1 MDEERLNQSGP
12 DGGAES
18 GPDNPA
24 DNGTDNPAGNEP
36 GSAPNH
42 APGNAPGNKPGSA
55 PNHAPDNEPGNEPG
69 NAPDNAPIRDW
80 STVNLD
86 LPEDAAVDPDVLDGF
101 GKTAVELGL
110 TPRQARALAHWQ
122 LESVAARREAL
133 MEAGVR
139 ELGKAWG
146 GKAAHNQ
153 QAVLSLIS
161 RIDRLTGDES
171 FSTAL
176 GRSGATCFPGVVKG
190 LLAVAGLLSED
201 SMGGGGAAAQAE
213 HEETALEGLENA
225 LKDARRSG
233 K

>member
-1 MDEERLNQSGP
+1 MDEEMLEQPGT
-12 DGGAES
+12 
-18 GPDNPA
+18 DNPA
-24 DNGTDNPAGNEP
+24 DNGTDNPADNP
-36 GSAPNH
+36 AGSAPNH
-42 APGNAPGNKPGSA
+42 APNHAAGSAPGNESGNAPDNAAG
-55 PNHAPDNEPGNEPG
+55 NEPGNEPG
-69 NAPDNAPIRDW
+69 NATDDAPITDW

-86 LPEDAAVDPDVLDGF
+86 LPADAAVDPDVLDGF

-122 LESVAARREAL
+122 LESVAAQREAL
-133 MEAGVR
+133 MEAGVG
-139 ELGKAWG
+139 ELSRAWG

-201 SMGGGGAAAQAE
+201 SMGGGGAAGQAE

-233 K
+233 R